1 MGPVA
6 LIALGPPEAE
16 KPLPVIIVPELVIDI
31 ALKLVFEP
39 TEGIEIV
46 AIPLGFK
53 VTFCDEL
60 PLILYE
66 TIAFGVPTKL
76 NVAVEFKHIGVLF
89 VILVNDGAVWTMIF
103 PVSDIFGEQPVEL
116 TVKLKVP
123 IAVGVPEIVIKPP
136 LIFKLRPGGNPVTV
150 APVDTPP

>member
-1 MGPVA
+1 VPPVA
-6 LIALGPPEAE
+6 EE
-16 KPLPVIIVPELVIDI
+16 PLPVIKVPELVIDI
-31 ALKLVFEP
+31 AFKIVFEA
-39 TEGIEIV
+39 TEGIETV
-46 AIPLGFK
+46 AIPLEFK

-66 TIAFGVPTKL
+66 TIASGVPTKL

-89 VILVNDGAVWTMIF
+89 VILVNDGAVWTIIF